1 MSPLALS
8 CCSYHEFQVR
18 QALRGDCFGATRL
31 AMTDGTLV
39 CIRPYGFVGGLQ
51 ALDGEAFG
59 PARLDDLLLLRADTL
74 RGFGDPLSDL
84 VRDHDNPVLVTVQQ
98 VAGIDPHTSHL
109 HGDSE
114 VDQVN
119 VCV

>member
-8 CCSYHEFQVR
+8 CCSYHEFQVG
-18 QALRGDCFGATRL
+18 QALRGDWFGATRL
-31 AMTDGTLV
+31 TMTDGRLV
-39 CIRPYGFVGGLQ
+39 GIRTHRFVGGLQ
-51 ALDGEAFG
+51 ALGGEAFG
-59 PARLDDLLLLRADTL
+59 PACLDDALLVRGDTL

-84 VRDHDNPVLVTVQQ
+84 VRDYDNPVLVTVQQ

-114 VDQVN
+114 VDQVD
-119 VCV
+119 VRV